1 MNLGPSLHDKY
12 SCPIYLQL
20 RMISC
25 PTTMFR
31 RGLFRLR
38 GRTGEGSGRSEALP
52 TCCHRVILV
61 FCCIRCCYCC
71 CLPHWHHPRPL
82 WMRSQ
87 IVRERMRRRT
97 EGGAGCSEVRGTPR
111 RPPGDIFHGS
121 TALLKTRFDN
131 CYSSNSLRYLK
142 TFSNFEFVIKCVILT
157 STMQVSRFLSKNC
170 YQYGFLLK
178 TYILN

>member
-1 MNLGPSLHDKY
+1 MNPGLLFHNNY

-38 GRTGEGSGRSEALP
+38 GRMGEGSGRSEALP

-111 RPPGDIFHGS
+111 RPPDDISHGS
-121 TALLKTRFDN
+121 TALLKSRFDN
-131 CYSSNSLRYLK
+131 CYSSNSLRYL
-142 TFSNFEFVIKCVILT
+142 NFRGSYTHGLRGQIWGKVHL
-157 STMQVSRFLSKNC
+157 
-170 YQYGFLLK
+170 
-178 TYILN
+178 